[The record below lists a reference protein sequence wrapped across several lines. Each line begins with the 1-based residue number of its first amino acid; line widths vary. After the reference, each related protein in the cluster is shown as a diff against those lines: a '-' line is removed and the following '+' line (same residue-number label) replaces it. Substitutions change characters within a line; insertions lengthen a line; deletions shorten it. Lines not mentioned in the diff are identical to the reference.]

1 MVKQG
6 ISGLH
11 GFTNYIRAYLFIKAP
26 LMCILPMHRVVAIH
40 NLSDTRTQH
49 LDRRRVVDRDDITGI
64 CIWKSVWDD
73 ANHHDQMV
81 RSR

>member
-1 MVKQG
+1 
-6 ISGLH
+6 
-11 GFTNYIRAYLFIKAP
+11 
-26 LMCILPMHRVVAIH
+26 MHCVVAIH

-64 CIWKSVWDD
+64 CIWKSVRDD